1 MDAKASAHTG
11 GTDQFLD
18 ELRLLLFQF
27 GKFIADDDQMRQR
40 LCCCALPVEFVVLV
54 NMVDTKFTEDFLPPL
69 DLAFQR
75 QQRPLRLVDA
85 GRCTLFLAAPGLGD
99 IRNDACNVR
108 RAAKQVRH
116 AAALVV
122 NQDKGNLVRVIVQ
135 HQGENE
141 RLNQFTLAGA
151 GRTGDE
157 AVRAM
162 LLFMDI
168 QIHRL
173 RTVADADLRADAFIR
188 PVRFPLLEQIP
199 AANVGQMIH
208 FQKTDLVGNFAVGD
222 LIDPVAADL
231 PGCLLGHGRSRGIKR
246 HKIRL
251 AAVLIHPERAGKT
264 VVCLDEIFTFIR

>member
-1 MDAKASAHTG
+1 M
-11 GTDQFLD
+11 
-18 ELRLLLFQF
+18 
-27 GKFIADDDQMRQR
+27 
-40 LCCCALPVEFVVLV
+40 
-54 NMVDTKFTEDFLPPL
+54 
-69 DLAFQR
+69 
-75 QQRPLRLVDA
+75 
-85 GRCTLFLAAPGLGD
+85 
-99 IRNDACNVR
+99 R